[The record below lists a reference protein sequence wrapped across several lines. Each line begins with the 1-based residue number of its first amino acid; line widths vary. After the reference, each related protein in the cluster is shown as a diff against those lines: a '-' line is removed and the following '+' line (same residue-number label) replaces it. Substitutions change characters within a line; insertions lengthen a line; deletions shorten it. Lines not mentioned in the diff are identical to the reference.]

1 MYLAMSRWVFM
12 ASTPV
17 PGKAK
22 RERSNLPWS
31 AGLGFDP
38 SCGLPGASTPSLF
51 LAAMNLPGEG

>member
-22 RERSNLPWS
+22 RERSNLPV
-31 AGLGFDP
+31 G
-38 SCGLPGASTPSLF
+38 
-51 LAAMNLPGEG
+51 